1 MALLAAVALA
11 PLSFTPSPF
20 ARLPLLR
27 NRQHSVSARL
37 AQPQAS
43 LLPLSGTGMT
53 SLILA
58 VNDGESTR
66 PARDLIENPAAAAY
80 LVVLAVLVGFL
91 SFLAIS
97 DRQAKQRAKER
108 AQRMEEDMQAVMATT
123 QSLREQG
130 KVEEANVLEGE
141 LKSMRRETKKF
152 VASEAAKDAK
162 PSGPAVLDRNS
173 GNRYGRRAQETEQ
186 LLADSRLADENA
198 PRPKKQLTGAARA
211 RAIAR
216 AKRKADK
223 AK

>member
-1 MALLAAVALA
+1 MVVGLLAAVGLA
-11 PLSFTPSPF
+11 PLSFTPV
-20 ARLPLLR
+20 ARMPLLW
-27 NRQHSVSARL
+27 NRQHSVSSARL

-80 LVVLAVLVGFL
+80 LVVLAILVGFL

-108 AQRMEEDMQAVMATT
+108 AQRMEEDMQSVMATT
-123 QSLREQG
+123 QNLREQG
-130 KVEEANVLEGE
+130 KLREASVLEGE

-152 VASEAAKDAK
+152 VASEAAKGAPK
-162 PSGPAVLDRNS
+162 PPPQDLQSS
-173 GNRYGRRAQETEQ
+173 GNRFGRRAQETQQ
-186 LLADSRLADENA
+186 LLADNRLADANDK
-198 PRPKKQLTGAARA
+198 PKKQLTGAARA

-223 AK
+223 QK